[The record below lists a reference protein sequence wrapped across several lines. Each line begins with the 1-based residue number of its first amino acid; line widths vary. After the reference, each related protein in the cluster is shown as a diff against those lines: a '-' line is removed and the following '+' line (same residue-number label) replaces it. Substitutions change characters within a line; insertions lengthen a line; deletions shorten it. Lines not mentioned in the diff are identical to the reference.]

1 MGAEINNLKI
11 SIKHTL
17 LNELTPTSYEGGLQE
32 VYNINT
38 TISSQGV
45 VDFNFHTPFT
55 WDGSSN
61 VVLELSFNNAS
72 TGVDYS
78 VTGEATWFKSG
89 ITSSGNGYL
98 DFGSGDYVEVP
109 SAVFSNISDQITVSF
124 WCYGDPDA
132 MPMNSYIFEGRDANG
147 YRVVNSHLPWSNSRV
162 YWDAGNS
169 STNSYD
175 RIDQAA
181 NTIDFAGQWNHWAF
195 TKNET
200 TGNMTT
206 YLNGAVFMSGTGK
219 TKTMAGIETFKIGGP

>member
-1 MGAEINNLKI
+1 PIYDYNQSYQYFPIYDLTASETSGTVGAGAVPLTEVFNTSNRAGRAQYIFTASELTSAGITAGTIDKIALEATVLGPEINNLKI
-11 SIKHTL
+11 SVKHTL

-38 TISSQGV
+38 TISSPGV

-61 VVLELSFNNAS
+61 VVLELSFNNPS

-78 VTGEATWFKSG
+78 VTGEATGFNSG
-89 ITSSGNGYL
+89 ITSSDNGYL

-132 MPMNSYIFEGRDANG
+132 MPMNSYI
-147 YRVVNSHLPWSNSRV
+147 
-162 YWDAGNS
+162 
-169 STNSYD
+169 
-175 RIDQAA
+175 
-181 NTIDFAGQWNHWAF
+181 
-195 TKNET
+195 
-200 TGNMTT
+200 
-206 YLNGAVFMSGTGK
+206 
-219 TKTMAGIETFKIGGP
+219 